1 MSLCITFANIVD
13 FPRINCKTEMA
24 KSKISMQIITYSYRK
39 LY

>member
-1 MSLCITFANIVD
+1 MSLCITFATIAD

-24 KSKISMQIITYSYRK
+24 KSKILMQVITYSFRN